1 MSEKKETPD
10 ELTKLQE
17 ENKKLQEENKKLT
30 AELTKANEAQA
41 KNVEIIKDLNDNLAE
56 KEAENDSLAKY
67 PVLTHKGKKYE
78 LVDAKSIA
86 RFEEDSVFIN
96 KESLEKNSALF
107 DFCIAKGFSCLKLK
121 GAN

>member
-10 ELTKLQE
+10 ELTKLQD

-41 KNVEIIKDLNDNLAE
+41 QNAEIIKELNESLAE

-78 LVDAKSIA
+78 LVDAKSRA
-86 RFEEDSVFIN
+86 RFQDANVVITKETLEE
-96 KESLEKNSALF
+96 NSELF
-107 DFCIAKGFSCLKLK
+107 EFCVQKGFSCLRLK
-121 GAN
+121 GEK